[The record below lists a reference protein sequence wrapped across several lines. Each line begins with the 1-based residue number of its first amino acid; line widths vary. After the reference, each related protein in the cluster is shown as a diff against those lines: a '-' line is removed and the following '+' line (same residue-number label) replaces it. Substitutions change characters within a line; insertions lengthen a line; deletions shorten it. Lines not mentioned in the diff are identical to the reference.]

1 MGWLNIFRKKDTVV
15 PSSFVLEYKSLF
27 RERIPKRIP
36 ISELIFTVLDTETTG
51 LNSKTDEIISYGAI
65 KVQGYSIKVNSVQEF
80 YLKPKN
86 RDKTAVKIHG
96 VVKNEGF
103 LSQEDFAKSL
113 LNDIGRSILVA
124 HHAGF
129 DVHMLEKVL
138 RGFGLKKILNP
149 VIDTLDLA
157 IRLEVG
163 LNHNPRLINRMDY
176 SLDRLCG
183 RYGIALDDRH
193 TASGDA
199 FLTAQLLLKLLK
211 SAERSGIKTYGD
223 LMRG

>member
-1 MGWLNIFRKKDTVV
+1 MGWFDFLKKDAIV
-15 PSSFVLEYKSLF
+15 PSTFVLEYQSLFKEKIPKSL
-27 RERIPKRIP
+27 P
-36 ISELIFTVLDTETTG
+36 ISQLIFTVLDTETTG
-51 LNSKTDEIISYGAI
+51 LNSKTDEIISYGSI

-86 RDKTAVKIHG
+86 KDKTAVKIHG
-96 VVKNEGF
+96 MVKNEGF

-113 LNDIGRSILVA
+113 LNDIGGSILVA

-129 DVHMLEKVL
+129 DVHMLEKAV
-138 RGFGLKKILNP
+138 RRFGLKRIHNP

-163 LNHNPRLINRMDY
+163 LNHNPRLINRLDY
-176 SLDRLCG
+176 SLDTLCS
-183 RYGIALDDRH
+183 RYQIPLDDRH

-211 SAERSGIKTYGD
+211 LAEKAGIKAYGD
-223 LMRG
+223 LMRR

>member
-1 MGWLNIFRKKDTVV
+1 MGWLDLFKKKDAIV
-15 PSSFVLEYKSLF
+15 PSSFVLDYESLFSERIAKSL
-27 RERIPKRIP
+27 P
-36 ISELIFTVLDTETTG
+36 ISQLIFTVLDTETTG
-51 LNSKTDEIISYGAI
+51 LSSKTDEIISYGAI
-65 KVQGYSIKVNSVQEF
+65 KVQQYRLKVNSVKEF
-80 YLKPKN
+80 YLKPRN
-86 RDKTAVKIHG
+86 QDKRAVKIHG
-96 VVKNEGF
+96 LVKNEGF

-113 LNDIGRSILVA
+113 LNDIGRTILVA

-129 DVHMLEKVL
+129 DIHMLEKAL

-163 LNHNPRLINRMDY
+163 LHHNPRLINRMDY
-176 SLDRLCG
+176 SLDKLCG

-211 SAERSGIKTYGD
+211 VAERSGIKTYGD
-223 LMRG
+223 LMRR

>member
-1 MGWLNIFRKKDTVV
+1 MGWWDIFRKQDAIV
-15 PSSFVLEYKSLF
+15 PASFVLEYESLF
-27 RERIPKRIP
+27 KERIPKSLP
-36 ISELIFTVLDTETTG
+36 ISQLSFTVLDTETTG

-65 KVQGYSIKVNSVQEF
+65 KVQGYGIKVNSVQEL

-96 VVKNEGF
+96 MVKNEGF
-103 LSQEDFAKSL
+103 LSQEDFAKSM
-113 LNDIGRSILVA
+113 LNDIGGSILVA

-138 RGFGLKKILNP
+138 RGFGLNKILNP

-176 SLDRLCG
+176 SLDKLCG

-211 SAERSGIKTYGD
+211 VAEKAGIKTYGD
-223 LMRG
+223 LMRR